1 MTPEQ
6 LAKPGTEHSHQVAL
20 FCWASQQFEKWP
32 ELKWLFAIPNGGQR
46 NIIVAASLKA
56 EGVKSG
62 VSDIC
67 LPVARSTFH
76 GLYIEMKKPG
86 GKESPQQIRF
96 GEFLTAQGYLYKCCD
111 HWDLARDTI
120 VNYLKEQNEPTND

>member
-1 MTPEQ
+1 MKPED
-6 LAKPGTEHSHQVAL
+6 LAKSGTEHGHQMAL
-20 FCWASQQFEKWP
+20 FQWAQQNLDQYP
-32 ELKWLFAIPNGGQR
+32 ELVWLYAIPNGGQR
-46 NIIVAASLKA
+46 NIITAAGLKA

-86 GKESPQQIRF
+86 GKESPQQIEF
-96 GEFLTAQGYLYKCCD
+96 GKFLTAQGYLYKCCD
-111 HWDLARDTI
+111 HWNLARDTI
-120 VNYLKEQNEPTND
+120 ISYMNGTTA